1 MTHMVEKL
9 DQMTVFTIL
18 VEFDTN
24 SPRGEFAAR
33 RYFSSILHQDYVFI
47 YLIFYRTLKCKQ

>member
-1 MTHMVEKL
+1 MTHMVKKL

-33 RYFSSILHQDYVFI
+33 QNFKSKDHF
-47 YLIFYRTLKCKQ
+47 